1 MRKVHRESRPDIPS
15 RDAPEPSQLH
25 QAAVCCLRL
34 SLSCLTRCESKRFA
48 FSSSARRFLVRP
60 LPARLIKKVS
70 IRMPD
75 PGPLGETFLE
85 ANVLAIVAALFV
97 NRPAGGYVDSVLT
110 FRTHLFFF
118 AVGMTARDCIRGVLV
133 L

>member
-1 MRKVHRESRPDIPS
+1 
-15 RDAPEPSQLH
+15 
-25 QAAVCCLRL
+25 
-34 SLSCLTRCESKRFA
+34 
-48 FSSSARRFLVRP
+48 
-60 LPARLIKKVS
+60 LIKKVS